1 MMVVSFYETPSFTSA
16 EVFKITEIGL
26 QFPLLNPVDD
36 FHHLV
41 VHWGRE
47 AHSSAIIRYGTIDGI
62 HFGQFAFFQVL
73 QHAGLQF
80 GMLAD
85 GDRDDEERE
94 GTLQGIRIVEQLH
107 DVLSLHRFDADTTF
121 LAHIDTLLD

>member
-1 MMVVSFYETPSFTSA
+1 MQSADEKFISTHPHNTLA

-26 QFPLLNPVDD
+26 QFPLLDAMDD

-62 HFGQFAFFQVL
+62 HFGQFALVYVL

-94 GTLQGIRIVEQLH
+94 GTLQRMAIVE
-107 DVLSLHRFDADTTF
+107 
-121 LAHIDTLLD
+121 